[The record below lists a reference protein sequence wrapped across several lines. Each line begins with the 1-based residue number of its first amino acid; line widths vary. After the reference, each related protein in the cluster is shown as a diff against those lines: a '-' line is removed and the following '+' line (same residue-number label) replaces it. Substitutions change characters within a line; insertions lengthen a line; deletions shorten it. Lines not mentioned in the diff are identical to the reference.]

1 MPLDFSS
8 DCECPKCLEN
18 TQKESDQNPCLN
30 KSGNDSS
37 YSKSRKKS
45 KPSSGVQCCSTWTEN
60 DNKKDSVFFPSEE
73 ESYVQ
78 SSQNNPVSLNP
89 EGITRKI
96 RPWRELTVEELLREF
111 GDSWRFQP
119 NCIGGPLYRS
129 GGNEVQKSSVL
140 FWNVGGICP
149 RLQT

>member
-1 MPLDFSS
+1 MTLHIQNQERNPNPLAMCSVVL
-8 DCECPKCLEN
+8 PGQKMTTKK
-18 TQKESDQNPCLN
+18 TQC
-30 KSGNDSS
+30 
-37 YSKSRKKS
+37 
-45 KPSSGVQCCSTWTEN
+45 
-60 DNKKDSVFFPSEE
+60 FFPSEE

-78 SSQNNPVSLNP
+78 SSQNNPISLNP

-119 NCIGGPLYRS
+119 NCTGGPLYRS

-149 RLQT
+149 MLQT